1 MFGKLSDE
9 EQVDG
14 IIIRSEEVLNV
25 EKGQKIQKIKE
36 NNEKVSKNEIVA
48 KVSTQNE
55 QDIMKRIEEVNKK
68 IEEALSENQINVNSA
83 QNITINEKIERV
95 LAHVSDTNFQSK
107 IEEYDKEIKNS
118 LYEKAKISGELTK
131 EGSKL
136 KNLIKEKENLEATLN
151 SNTKNVISTSA
162 GNISYIVD
170 GYEQKLKADN
180 FEYLTEDILK
190 SVDIKRGTVLSV
202 SDNKAKII
210 KDFNT
215 YIACIVKKD
224 RLKDVK
230 RGKTLELNIN
240 NEYEALSMVEYIKDI
255 DNSKSIVVFSTNK
268 LSTELSK
275 YRKISLGI
283 IWWSEVGL
291 KVSNKAIKKIEKQHF
306 VVKNKSGFTELIPVK
321 LIKETEEYSLVSGY
335 ASKLRSK
342 QNSKELIDIPILQ
355 EFDEVILNPKISDE
369 EASVYL
375 KLDLNNSS
383 NTEEAEIKDRFTLE
397 VQHLKSP

>member
-68 IEEALSENQINVNSA
+68 IEQALSENQINVNSA

-170 GYEQKLKADN
+170 GYEQKLKVDN

-230 RGKTLELNIN
+230 RGKILELNIN

-383 NTEEAEIKDRFTLE
+383 NTEEAEIK
-397 VQHLKSP
+397 

>member
-369 EASVYL
+369 EESVYL

-383 NTEEAEIKDRFTLE
+383 NTEEAEIK
-397 VQHLKSP
+397 

>member
-68 IEEALSENQINVNSA
+68 IEQALSENQINVNSA

-275 YRKISLGI
+275 YRKISVGI

-335 ASKLRSK
+335 SSKLRSK

-383 NTEEAEIKDRFTLE
+383 NTEEAEIK
-397 VQHLKSP
+397 

>member
-55 QDIMKRIEEVNKK
+55 QDIMKKIEEVNKK
-68 IEEALSENQINVNSA
+68 IEQALSENQINVNSA

-240 NEYEALSMVEYIKDI
+240 NEYEALSMIEYIKDI

-369 EASVYL
+369 EASAYL

-383 NTEEAEIKDRFTLE
+383 NTEEAEIK
-397 VQHLKSP
+397 

>member
-55 QDIMKRIEEVNKK
+55 QDIMKKIEEVNKK
-68 IEEALSENQINVNSA
+68 IEQALSENQINVNSA

-170 GYEQKLKADN
+170 GYEQKFKADN
-180 FEYLTEDILK
+180 FDYLTEDILK
-190 SVDIKRGTVLSV
+190 SVDIKRGAVLSV

-240 NEYEALSMVEYIKDI
+240 NEHEALSMIEYIKDI
-255 DNSKSIVVFSTNK
+255 DNNKSIVVFSTNK

-335 ASKLRSK
+335 SSKLRSK

-383 NTEEAEIKDRFTLE
+383 NTEEAEIK
-397 VQHLKSP
+397 

>member
-9 EQVDG
+9 EQTEG

-36 NNEKVSKNEIVA
+36 NNEKVSKNEVVA

-68 IEEALSENQINVNSA
+68 IESALAENQINVNST

-95 LAHVSDTNFQSK
+95 LANINTVNLQSK
-107 IEEYDKEIKNS
+107 IDEYDKEIKNA

-136 KNLIKEKENLEATLN
+136 KSLIKEKENLENTLN
-151 SNTKNVISTSA
+151 SNTKNIISTNA

-170 GYEQKLKADN
+170 GYEEKFKTDN
-180 FEYLTEDILK
+180 FEYLTEDLLK
-190 SVDIKRGTVLSV
+190 SVDIKKGSVLSV

-224 RLKDVK
+224 RLKNIK

-240 NEYEALSMVEYIKDI
+240 NEHEALSMIEYIKDI
-255 DNSKSIVVFSTNK
+255 DNNRSIVVFSTNK

-291 KVSNKAIKKIEKQHF
+291 KVSNKAIKKIENQNF
-306 VVKNKSGFTELIPVK
+306 VVKNKSGFTELVPIK
-321 LIKETEEYSLVSGY
+321 IIKETEEYSLVSGY
-335 ASKLRSK
+335 SSKLRANK
-342 QNSKELIDIPILQ
+342 NSKELIDIPILQ
-355 EFDEVILNPKISDE
+355 EFDEVILNPKISEE

-383 NTEEAEIKDRFTLE
+383 NTEEAEIK
-397 VQHLKSP
+397 

>member
-68 IEEALSENQINVNSA
+68 IEQALSENQINVNSA

-180 FEYLTEDILK
+180 FDYLTEDILK
-190 SVDIKRGTVLSV
+190 SVDIKRGAVLSV

-240 NEYEALSMVEYIKDI
+240 NEHEALSMVEYIKDI

-383 NTEEAEIKDRFTLE
+383 NTEEAEIK
-397 VQHLKSP
+397 

>member
-1 MFGKLSDE
+1 VFGKLSDE

-68 IEEALSENQINVNSA
+68 IEQALSENQINVNSA

-170 GYEQKLKADN
+170 GYEQKLKVDN

-383 NTEEAEIKDRFTLE
+383 NTEEAEIK
-397 VQHLKSP
+397 

>member
-95 LAHVSDTNFQSK
+95 LTHVSDTNFQSK

-190 SVDIKRGTVLSV
+190 NVDIKRGTVLSV

-355 EFDEVILNPKISDE
+355 EFDEVILNE

-383 NTEEAEIKDRFTLE
+383 NTEEAEIK
-397 VQHLKSP
+397 

>member
-1 MFGKLSDE
+1 VFGKLSDE

-55 QDIMKRIEEVNKK
+55 QDIMKKIEEVNKK
-68 IEEALSENQINVNSA
+68 IEQALSENQINVNSA

-383 NTEEAEIKDRFTLE
+383 NTEEAEIK
-397 VQHLKSP
+397 

>member
-1 MFGKLSDE
+1 VFGKLSDE
-9 EQVDG
+9 EQKEG

-36 NNEKVSKNEIVA
+36 NNEKVSKNEVVA

-68 IEEALSENQINVNSA
+68 IESALTENQINVNST

-95 LAHVSDTNFQSK
+95 LANINTVNLQSK
-107 IEEYDKEIKNS
+107 IDEYDKEIKNA
-118 LYEKAKISGELTK
+118 LYEKAKVSGELTK

-136 KNLIKEKENLEATLN
+136 KSLIKEKENLENTLN
-151 SNTKNVISTSA
+151 SNTKNIISTNA

-170 GYEQKLKADN
+170 GYEEKFKTDN
-180 FEYLTEDILK
+180 FEYLTEDLLK
-190 SVDIKRGTVLSV
+190 SVDIKKGSVLSV

-215 YIACIVKKD
+215 YIACIVNKD
-224 RLKDVK
+224 RLKNIK
-230 RGKTLELNIN
+230 RGETLELNIN
-240 NEYEALSMVEYIKDI
+240 NEHEALSMIEYIKDI
-255 DNSKSIVVFSTNK
+255 DNNRSIVVFSTNK

-291 KVSNKAIKKIEKQHF
+291 KVSNKAIKKIENQNF
-306 VVKNKSGFTELIPVK
+306 VVKNKSGFTELVPIK
-321 LIKETEEYSLVSGY
+321 IIKETEEYSLVSGY
-335 ASKLRSK
+335 SSKLRANK
-342 QNSKELIDIPILQ
+342 NSKELIDIPILQ
-355 EFDEVILNPKISDE
+355 EFDEVILNPKISEE

-383 NTEEAEIKDRFTLE
+383 NTEEAEIK
-397 VQHLKSP
+397 

>member
-55 QDIMKRIEEVNKK
+55 QDIMKKIEEVNKK
-68 IEEALSENQINVNSA
+68 IEQALSENQINVNSA

-255 DNSKSIVVFSTNK
+255 DNSKSIVVFSINK

-383 NTEEAEIKDRFTLE
+383 NTEEAEIK
-397 VQHLKSP
+397 

>member
-68 IEEALSENQINVNSA
+68 IEQALSENQINVNSA

-275 YRKISLGI
+275 YRKISLGL

-383 NTEEAEIKDRFTLE
+383 NTEEAEIK
-397 VQHLKSP
+397 

>member
-68 IEEALSENQINVNSA
+68 IEQALSENQINVNSA

-190 SVDIKRGTVLSV
+190 NVDIKRGTVLSV

-383 NTEEAEIKDRFTLE
+383 NTEEAEIK
-397 VQHLKSP
+397 

>member
-9 EQVDG
+9 EQTEG

-36 NNEKVSKNEIVA
+36 NNEKVSKNEVVA

-55 QDIMKRIEEVNKK
+55 QDIIKRIEEVNKK
-68 IEEALSENQINVNSA
+68 IESALAENQINVNST

-95 LAHVSDTNFQSK
+95 LANINTVNLQSK
-107 IEEYDKEIKNS
+107 IDEYDKEIKNA

-136 KNLIKEKENLEATLN
+136 KSLIKEKENLENTLN
-151 SNTKNVISTSA
+151 SNTKNIISTNA

-170 GYEQKLKADN
+170 GYEEKFKTDN
-180 FEYLTEDILK
+180 FEYLTEDLLK
-190 SVDIKRGTVLSV
+190 SVDIKKGSVLSV

-215 YIACIVKKD
+215 YIACIVNKD
-224 RLKDVK
+224 RLKNIK
-230 RGKTLELNIN
+230 RGKALELNIN
-240 NEYEALSMVEYIKDI
+240 NEHEALSMIEYIKDI
-255 DNSKSIVVFSTNK
+255 DNNRSIVVFSTNK

-291 KVSNKAIKKIEKQHF
+291 KVSNKAIKKIENQNF
-306 VVKNKSGFTELIPVK
+306 VVKNKSGFTELVPIK
-321 LIKETEEYSLVSGY
+321 IIKETEEYSLVSGY
-335 ASKLRSK
+335 SSKLRANK
-342 QNSKELIDIPILQ
+342 NSKELIDIPILQ
-355 EFDEVILNPKISDE
+355 EFDEVILNPKISEE

-383 NTEEAEIKDRFTLE
+383 NTEEAEIK
-397 VQHLKSP
+397 

>member
-68 IEEALSENQINVNSA
+68 IEQALSENQINVNSA

-383 NTEEAEIKDRFTLE
+383 NTEEAEIK
-397 VQHLKSP
+397 

>member
-68 IEEALSENQINVNSA
+68 IEQALSENQINVNSA

-230 RGKTLELNIN
+230 KGKTLELNIN

-383 NTEEAEIKDRFTLE
+383 NTEEAEIK
-397 VQHLKSP
+397 

>member
-1 MFGKLSDE
+1 VFGKLSDE

-55 QDIMKRIEEVNKK
+55 QDIMKKIEEVNKK
-68 IEEALSENQINVNSA
+68 IEQALSENQINVNSA

-383 NTEEAEIKDRFTLE
+383 NTEEAEIKW
-397 VQHLKSP
+397 

>member
-55 QDIMKRIEEVNKK
+55 QDIMKKIEEVNKK
-68 IEEALSENQINVNSA
+68 IEQALSENQINVNSS

-170 GYEQKLKADN
+170 GYEQKFKADN
-180 FEYLTEDILK
+180 FDYLTEDILK
-190 SVDIKRGTVLSV
+190 SVDIKRGAVLSV

-240 NEYEALSMVEYIKDI
+240 NEHEALSMVEYIKDI

-275 YRKISLGI
+275 YRKISVGI

-291 KVSNKAIKKIEKQHF
+291 KVSNKAIKRIEKQHF

-335 ASKLRSK
+335 SSKLRSK

-375 KLDLNNSS
+375 KLDLNNSN
-383 NTEEAEIKDRFTLE
+383 NTEEAEIK
-397 VQHLKSP
+397 

>member
-68 IEEALSENQINVNSA
+68 IEQALSENQINVNSA

-107 IEEYDKEIKNS
+107 IDEYDKEIKNS

-383 NTEEAEIKDRFTLE
+383 NTEEAEIK
-397 VQHLKSP
+397 

>member
-14 IIIRSEEVLNV
+14 IIIRSEEVLNI

-55 QDIMKRIEEVNKK
+55 QDIMKKIEEVNKK
-68 IEEALSENQINVNSA
+68 IEQALSENQINVNSS

-383 NTEEAEIKDRFTLE
+383 NTEEAEIK
-397 VQHLKSP
+397 